1 LLPSVVASDL
11 EQVATNAIHTAF
23 HPTTPG
29 FRPHAWNHCYSSP
42 MKRAAAR
49 FSFKEALVQLP
60 RGAPLGVELLA
71 AHGITAKRASA
82 LVRSG
87 WLQRLGRGAYQLP
100 GDTLNREAC
109 LAFLA
114 QQLPGGHVAAKTAL
128 AWHGV
133 RHNLS
138 YRETVVFWGDQPA
151 RLPSWLDGVVPI
163 RYRVAH
169 IFDPDL
175 PAGLGLAPLTGGH
188 PELPVSSP
196 ERALL
201 ELLSETGSFESLEEV
216 RQLVE
221 STRNLRLP
229 LLHQL
234 LSHLSRIKVVRLA
247 ALLAGELA
255 LPWAELAQQH
265 SRRLG
270 GGRRWVAVGRTGERL
285 DLGATR

>member
-1 LLPSVVASDL
+1 LLLSVVASEL
-11 EQVATNAIHTAF
+11 EQSAGDAIRTAI
-23 HPTTPG
+23 HPTTLC
-29 FRPHAWNHCYSSP
+29 FRPHAWNHCYSSA
-42 MKRAAAR
+42 MERAAAR
-49 FSFKEALVQLP
+49 FSFKEILAQLP
-60 RGAPLGVELLA
+60 RGAPLGVELLV

-114 QQLPGGHVAAKTAL
+114 QQLQGGHVAAKTAL

-138 YRETVVFWGDQPA
+138 YRESVVFWGDQPA

-169 IFDPDL
+169 IFAPDL
-175 PAGLGLAPLTGGH
+175 PAGH

-229 LLHQL
+229 LLDQL
-234 LSHLSRIKVVRLA
+234 LSHLTRIKVVRLA
-247 ALLAGELA
+247 ALLAAELA

-285 DLGATR
+285 DLAATR

>member
-1 LLPSVVASDL
+1 MIFIFLPHDVSLDQL
-11 EQVATNAIHTAF
+11 RAI
-23 HPTTPG
+23 
-29 FRPHAWNHCYSSP
+29 R
-42 MKRAAAR
+42 KD
-49 FSFKEALVQLP
+49 
-60 RGAPLGVELLA
+60 
-71 AHGITAKRASA
+71 GIKFGIAKRHGCWADAPAES
-82 LVRSG
+82 
-87 WLQRLGRGAYQLP
+87 LGGS
-100 GDTLNREAC
+100 RE
-109 LAFLA
+109 
-114 QQLPGGHVAAKTAL
+114 QP
-128 AWHGV
+128 
-133 RHNLS
+133 RHS
-138 YRETVVFWGDQPA
+138 CQVYQPA
-151 RLPSWLDGVVPI
+151 RLPSWLDGVVPV

-169 IFDPDL
+169 IFDPEL
-175 PAGLGLAPLTGGH
+175 PAGLGLAPLIGGH

-229 LLHQL
+229 LLDQL
-234 LSHLSRIKVVRLA
+234 LSHLTRIKVVRLA

-285 DLGATR
+285 DLAATPLSCAAD